1 MRFVENV
8 SASAAG
14 SGVVGVGV
22 GNSHIG
28 PAMAG
33 VAAVKH
39 LRLVRLG
46 HGNPAVPSDLGCI
59 STEPHDLKAEHVAKL
74 GHCLLH
80 VEISEAGTDHVP
92 HFATRLPPAA
102 CRRCGA
108 DLAGAPVTAQRRHQV
123 TDIVPV
129 PSPKITEYVA
139 QAKECAGCG
148 TVSAGELPAHVRGA
162 GQLRAGDLVRAG

>member
-1 MRFVENV
+1 
-8 SASAAG
+8 
-14 SGVVGVGV
+14 
-22 GNSHIG
+22 
-28 PAMAG
+28 MAG

-59 STEPHDLKAEHVAKL
+59 ITEPHDLKAEHVAKL

-139 QAKECAGCG
+139 RASYGPETLSGLDEGRLKA
-148 TVSAGELPAHVRGA
+148 ARG
-162 GQLRAGDLVRAG
+162 LRVGRGVLGV

>member
-1 MRFVENV
+1 
-8 SASAAG
+8 
-14 SGVVGVGV
+14 
-22 GNSHIG
+22 
-28 PAMAG
+28 MAG

-59 STEPHDLKAEHVAKL
+59 ITEPHDLKAEHVAKL

-148 TVSAGELPAHVRGA
+148 TVSAGELPAHVRA
-162 GQLRAGDLVRAG
+162 RASYGPETCAQAANWPATTTSPSTGRRCCYASWPASRSRLGG